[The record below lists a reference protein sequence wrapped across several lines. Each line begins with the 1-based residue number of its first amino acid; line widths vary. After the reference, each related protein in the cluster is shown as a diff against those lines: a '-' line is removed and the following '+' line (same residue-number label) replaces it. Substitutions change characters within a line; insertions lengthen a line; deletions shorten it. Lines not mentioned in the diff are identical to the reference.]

1 MLACLVGQAL
11 VFRNRGIGAG
21 AGIGA
26 CNEGDSNG
34 DGGELRF
41 WETPSHGDA
50 GRAELKVMFCVC
62 LRAVPY
68 EHRLDVVVGHS
79 LHDQRQV
86 TARRGP
92 RRFPSERQGLC
103 TSRYSPAASVLHHVV
118 VDGREGSGQPYLT
131 PGSSNYH
138 PSP

>member
-1 MLACLVGQAL
+1 MLATRVHKAIDIEVPESPLWPSLVGQAL

-92 RRFPSERQGLC
+92 RRFPSERQG
-103 TSRYSPAASVLHHVV
+103 
-118 VDGREGSGQPYLT
+118 REGSGQPYLT